1 MRKWKLPPFE
11 NVGAG
16 LTAIMPRIP
25 QGEVFHAI
33 VLKLG
38 GTTFTKSQIDQ
49 IKLRLGGKV
58 IWDITGANLDAINSY
73 LGMTANASYLVVP
86 FSEFNARTALGE
98 SIGAIDTANLQ
109 YSGFSAEIKI
119 NAAALAPTLE
129 AWAITTPQK
138 NVAQAEHLPLFRALV
153 PSTHNKSAAGEYNL
167 PFPLGSS
174 AGALIKRVHLFH
186 ANLTQFNVKMNGVD
200 LLDNG
205 ELGVVQYFQNLLT
218 RTTQAGLFVFDPI
231 VRDNQSAAI
240 PTLKDA
246 SGAENNF
253 QFLATLS
260 AGDTITAY
268 SELYAPIG
276 SV

>member
-33 VLKLG
+33 ILKLG
-38 GTTFTKSQIDQ
+38 GTFTKAQIDQ
-49 IKLRLGGKV
+49 IKIRLGGKV
-58 IWDITGANLDAINSY
+58 IWDITGSHLDSICSY
-73 LGMTANASYLVVP
+73 LGFTANASYLTIP
-86 FSEFNARTALGE
+86 FAEFNARTALGE
-98 SIGAIDTANLQ
+98 NIGAIDTANFT
-109 YSGFSAEIKI
+109 YSGFSLEVKVNSGATS
-119 NAAALAPTLE
+119 PTLE
-129 AWAITTPQK
+129 AWAVTTPVK
-138 NVAQAEHLPLFRALV
+138 NVAQPEHLPLMRVMV
-153 PSTHNKSAAGEYNL
+153 PSTHNKAAAGEYNL
-167 PFPLGSS
+167 PFPLGST
-174 AGALIKRVHLFH
+174 AGALIKRLHLFH

-205 ELGVVQYFQNLLT
+205 ELGVVEFFQDLLT
-218 RTTQAGLFVFDPI
+218 RTTQSGLFVFDPL

-246 SGAENNF
+246 NGNENSF

-260 AGDTITAY
+260 AADTITAY